1 LYQENFQKG
10 LVGLTIDETIFKIKD
25 FMTTTDFIKV
35 EAEKTI
41 REVEDIMAREYK
53 DEVLVVD
60 KKNKP
65 IGIFTKKDLA
75 NIKNLNVSFDEPV
88 VNHTVKEMIYIDA
101 NNSAKSIRDM
111 MVKKEIGRLPVVQ
124 DGNIVGIVT
133 SENIKDSY
141 YSKLEELFY
150 LQSNIMDNLHEGIC
164 IVDAEG
170 IVNYWN
176 TSSEQLYG
184 VKAEEIMHH
193 YLGDF
198 FKNAMA
204 LQVLKTGKRVDSVL
218 HEPNEGKSV
227 ILSAVPIYNP
237 QGKIIAAV
245 STDRDVTEVMKLS
258 KELENEKS
266 KVEYL
271 QTEYQREIASKYTFS
286 YIIGK
291 NKKII
296 EAISMARKVAPTST
310 SVLITGKSGTG
321 KEVFARSIHE
331 ASGRSGSFVAINC
344 SAIPANLFESE
355 LFGYVEGAFTGAI
368 KKGRAGKFELA
379 NNGTLFLDEIGD
391 MPMDMQAKL
400 LRVLQDGVI
409 YRLGS
414 EKPINTNARI
424 ISATHKDLMK
434 LIEEEKFR
442 EDLYY
447 RLAVVQMRLPA
458 LSERREDVRDLA
470 KLFLDQM
477 FSEEGIAVKSVD
489 EKVYNILTSYR
500 WDGNIRELKNVIQ
513 RMVVLSTDGSI
524 NVDSIPE
531 YIIEGI
537 GIDEDNPDMGFDLEK
552 MIEKLEKKT
561 IKEVLRTVEG
571 NKQKAAKMLKIK
583 RSTLYYKL
591 EKYGIE

>member
-1 LYQENFQKG
+1 ME
-10 LVGLTIDETIFKIKD
+10 LTIDETIFKIKD
-25 FMTTTDFIKV
+25 FMTTTEFIKV
-35 EAEKTI
+35 QAEKTI
-41 REVEDIMAREYK
+41 REVEDIMVREYK
-53 DEVLVVD
+53 EEVLVVD
-60 KKNKP
+60 KNDKL

-75 NIKNLNVSFDEPV
+75 NIKSQNVSFDEPV
-88 VNHTVKEMIYIDA
+88 INHTVEEMIYIDA
-101 NNSAKSIRDM
+101 NNSAKSIMDM

-141 YSKLEELFY
+141 YRKLEELFY
-150 LQSNIMDNLHEGIC
+150 LQSNIMDKLHEGIC
-164 IVDAEG
+164 IVDNEG

-176 TSSEQLYG
+176 PSSEELYG
-184 VKAEEIMHH
+184 VKAEEILHH

-198 FKNAMA
+198 FQNAMA

-218 HEPNEGKSV
+218 HEPNEGKFV
-227 ILSAVPIYNP
+227 ILSAVPIYNT

-271 QTEYQREIASKYTFS
+271 QTEYQKEIASKYMFS
-286 YIIGK
+286 TIIGK

-344 SAIPANLFESE
+344 SAIPVNLFESE

-434 LIEEEKFR
+434 LIEEERFR

-470 KLFLDQM
+470 ELFLDQM

-489 EKVYNILTSYR
+489 EKVYSILTSYR

-513 RMVVLSTDGSI
+513 RMVVLSTDGRI
-524 NVDSIPE
+524 TVDSIPE
-531 YIIEGI
+531 YIIDGI

-561 IKEVLRTVEG
+561 IREVLRTVEG
-571 NKQKAAKMLKIK
+571 NKQKAAKILKIK